1 VLTRLKLNE
10 QVSFLHKAS
19 LARTLDE
26 MPSGSR
32 IEIDGSGCRHIDH
45 DVLEFIS
52 DFRQTARL
60 RQIDFRTVGI
70 SLPPVSPS
78 H

>member
-1 VLTRLKLNE
+1 LKLHE
-10 QVSFLHKAS
+10 QVSFLQKAS
-19 LARTLDE
+19 LARTLDAL
-26 MPSGSR
+26 PAGSR
-32 IEIDGSGCRHIDH
+32 VEIDGTACRHIDH

-60 RQIDFRTVGI
+60 RQVDFRIVGI